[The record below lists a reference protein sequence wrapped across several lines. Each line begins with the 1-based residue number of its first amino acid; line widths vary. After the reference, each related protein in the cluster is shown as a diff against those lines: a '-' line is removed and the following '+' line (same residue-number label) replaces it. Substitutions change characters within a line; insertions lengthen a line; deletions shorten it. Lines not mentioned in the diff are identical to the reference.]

1 MQSVALPRS
10 AQIQTVLK
18 LLNDQFSHPNPF
30 YYHRHLLVTPIENGV
45 ISIEV
50 EYFDAQD
57 TIEAHVLA
65 FLHVIGVIHDSVR
78 EMLFKLVGDIP
89 NSIELARL
97 IEERLGDR
105 AERLPM
111 RMLCR
116 SGYLMTSV
124 AGQTRNHLALTLALS
139 RRERGPNNEHETRR
153 IVSWRN
159 GAQGSARGR

>member
-30 YYHRHLLVTPIENGV
+30 YYHRHLLVTLIENGV

-89 NSIELARL
+89 NAIELARL

-105 AERLPM
+105 
-111 RMLCR
+111 
-116 SGYLMTSV
+116 
-124 AGQTRNHLALTLALS
+124 
-139 RRERGPNNEHETRR
+139 ERGCQCGCCVEAVT
-153 IVSWRN
+153 
-159 GAQGSARGR
+159 